1 MTNKIRS
8 IIIDDETANRSLLDN
23 LLRKHCPSIE
33 VIGMAASVKEGY
45 TLITEQQPSL
55 VFLDIRM
62 PEQTGFDLLRLFE
75 DIPFHLIFVTA
86 FDEYAIKAFEF
97 NAVDYILKP
106 IDHAKLILSVNRAEK
121 RIRLNEYHNNIVHFI
136 RSVDEETQLLKS
148 ISLHIKDKVV
158 LVDIDQ
164 ISYVVACRNYCE
176 LVTADNQ
183 HLLSSKPLSDYEKL
197 LKPYKYFLRISNG
210 YLINTNYIRSY
221 SKGSACSITMADQ
234 QEIEV
239 SRRKKHAVLTA
250 LKNRIDV
257 P

>member
-1 MTNKIRS
+1 MNRIRS

-23 LLRKHCPSIE
+23 LLRKHCPSVE
-33 VIGMAASVKEGY
+33 VLGTAASAEEGY
-45 TLITEQQPSL
+45 LLITEQQPDL

-62 PEQTGFDLLRLFE
+62 PQQSGFDLLRLFE
-75 DIPFHLIFVTA
+75 EIPFHLIFVTA

-106 IDHAKLILSVNRAEK
+106 IDYTKLMLSVNRVEK
-121 RIRLNEYHNNIVHFI
+121 RIHLNEDRSSIVHFI

-148 ISLHIKDKVV
+148 ISLHNKDKVI

-183 HLLSSKPLSDYEKL
+183 RLLSSKPLSDYEKL
-197 LKPYKYFLRISNG
+197 LRPYKHFLRISNG
-210 YLINTNYIRSY
+210 HLINTNYIRSY
-221 SKGSACSITMADQ
+221 SKGTACSITMTNE

-239 SRRKKHAVLTA
+239 SRRKKHAVLLA